1 MPADV
6 HGAALLAD
14 ARRREYE
21 AYSPVFWRPAT
32 DAFER
37 HEPWLAQCIAADD
50 QTSFAADAEDGI
62 AGIAIA
68 AHSASPPPF
77 RFDEEPTWLIDD
89 FYVQDSAWSQT
100 GRPLLDAVAEAAS
113 RAGARKL
120 VVISARRDE
129 PKSSMLHTA
138 GYERAASWWVQ
149 PVDAV
154 PGEPS
159 ALAGTTAAIGPAP
172 PVYDPRGLTALA
184 LEMRD
189 PADAATFLD
198 WASASNAVVAIVP
211 ARSSDVQLEAALAE
225 SGYEVASD
233 WFVRGLSL

>member
-89 FYVQDSAWSQT
+89 FYVQDSAK
-100 GRPLLDAVAEAAS
+100 VAN
-113 RAGARKL
+113 RA
-120 VVISARRDE
+120 
-129 PKSSMLHTA
+129 T
-138 GYERAASWWVQ
+138 
-149 PVDAV
+149 
-154 PGEPS
+154 
-159 ALAGTTAAIGPAP
+159 
-172 PVYDPRGLTALA
+172 
-184 LEMRD
+184 
-189 PADAATFLD
+189 ATFLD

-233 WFVRGLSL
+233 WFVRELSL